1 MSVDQLLRQ
10 AKAHSIDSF
19 ALTDINTTSAC
30 MDFMRMASSYGIRP
44 VIGVDF
50 RDGIS
55 QCFVALAKD
64 REGF

>member
-1 MSVDQLLRQ
+1 MSVDQLLRR

-30 MDFMRMASSYGIRP
+30 MDFMRMAISYGIRP

-50 RDGIS
+50 RDSIS